1 MKLGQRQTEGIGTQE
16 KSQGTLKPQETG

>member
-16 KSQGTLKPQETG
+16 KSQGTQKPQETG